1 MGISDESGL
10 SYQHAA
16 NVGFFVANLYI
27 AKNFKPVSK
36 LSRCWGVGSAKN
48 AIRAANCVAGLVKR
62 RQCLSVDCQVGLRT
76 HHTLAW
82 CSCLCCVVTRRPCCS
97 KTKT

>member
-1 MGISDESGL
+1 MDISNESGL
-10 SYQHAA
+10 SYQHAT

-48 AIRAANCVAGLVKR
+48 AIRAANCVAGYYRAWFGEAQAVFVSGLPAAR
-62 RQCLSVDCQVGLRT
+62 SDCART
-76 HHTLAW
+76 THWRGA
-82 CSCLCCVVTRRPCCS
+82 VVFAA
-97 KTKT
+97 